1 MEVHG
6 KVGEKGGIY
15 NNKDLLN
22 FSPTMI
28 PTMKPTIVET
38 SMYKHT
44 LENELKLSRMPL
56 LSAIH

>member
-1 MEVHG
+1 M
-6 KVGEKGGIY
+6 GEKGGMY
-15 NNKDLLN
+15 NTKDLLH

-44 LENELKLSRMPL
+44 LEKELKLSRMPL